1 MIKVRLLPQENIKVR
16 LTPPQGIKVG
26 LKTTY
31 LYDNTLIDDE
41 VQLAKDWAIK
51 MDGMVVEEGE
61 EVDYSAKYYAGEA
74 KTSETNASDSA
85 NAASGSAT
93 SASLSATSASGSAST
108 ATTQAGIATT
118 KAGEAALSAT
128 AASNSATL
136 AGNSA
141 TSASNSAT
149 TATTQAGIATTKAGE
164 ASVSATSA
172 LASKN
177 AAKKSET
184 NAQVWAEGTDEEVA
198 TLDGEHSAKGWAK
211 VAKDLVDTIDL
222 SPYRTASD
230 QDIIDAGKQ
239 DVIEDLEDIRSGAA
253 LGDTAIQPNDNVSE
267 LVNDAG
273 YITSAGVGNATLTI
287 QKNSTTI
294 DTFTANASVDKTI
307 NITVPTQASDVS
319 ALPDSTKY
327 GASLSLTINSSTYVI
342 TGQLKDQDGNNLGS
356 AQTIDLPLES
366 VVVSG
371 SYDAATKK
379 VILTLQNGSTI
390 EFSVADLVAGL
401 QSEITVS
408 NKLDAD
414 LVDDSTST
422 NKFVTASDKTTWNGK
437 QDAISDLE
445 TIRSGASAG
454 ATALQ
459 PNASITGATKC
470 KITYDSKGLVTAGAD
485 LQASDIPDLSS
496 TYLTGIS
503 SSDVTTALGY
513 TPYNSTNPSGYQAN
527 VLEGVQVNGTDLTIT
542 SKKVNVPVP
551 TTVAEL
557 SDSSDYAL
565 VSSLSTVAT
574 SGSYNDLSNKP
585 TIPTVNNATLTI
597 QKNGTTVDTF
607 TANSSTNTTVNIT
620 VPTDTG
626 DLTNGAGFITGISSG
641 DVTTA
646 LGYTP
651 YDSSNP
657 NGYTS
662 NVGTVIS
669 VNNTSPDGNGNVS
682 LTIPDI
688 SNLADKD
695 LSNLSS
701 TGQDIIDGK
710 VSKSGDTMT
719 GSLTFANSGYGTLVL
734 KDITSGNYADM
745 QFQDGSGTRLGQL
758 RVYND
763 SSTKRRV
770 NLTVMND
777 SGGVQGTLELKYE
790 NSKPS
795 CSFPNTNC
803 VDGQWVSSLH
813 EIASGVSG
821 SSTYSNDFDLSTY
834 LPNDGQKY
842 EVLIHGQGRT
852 GTTSGNAMWLWV
864 GSSETGGSTLLTIGH
879 TRTSSYMNSAGSVII
894 PIGTDRK
901 INVNLQYSG
910 GTSTNIG
917 IYAHAYRRIGTNS

>member
-1 MIKVRLLPQENIKVR
+1 MIKVRLFPEENIKVR
-16 LTPPQGIKVG
+16 LTPPQGVKVG

-51 MDGMVVEEGE
+51 MDGKVVEEGE

-74 KTSETNASDSA
+74 KTSETNASERASDASA
-85 NAASGSAT
+85 SAT

-128 AASNSATL
+128 SASNSATL

-164 ASVSATSA
+164 ASGSASDA

-177 AAKKSET
+177 AAKTSET
-184 NAQVWAEGTDEEVA
+184 NAQIWAEGTDEQVA

-211 VAKDLVDTIDL
+211 VAEDLVDTIDL

-230 QDIIDAGKQ
+230 QDIIDEGKQ
-239 DVIEDLEDIRSGAA
+239 DVISDLDDIRSGAA
-253 LGDTAIQPNDNVSE
+253 LGDTAIQPNDNVSS

-273 YITSAGVGNATLTI
+273 YITSADVGNATLTI

-294 DTFTANASVDKTI
+294 DTFTANATSDKTI
-307 NITVPTQASDVS
+307 NITVPTTYSDVG

-327 GASLSLTINSSTYVI
+327 GANLSFTINSSTYVM
-342 TGQLKDQDGNNLGS
+342 TAQLKDQDGNNLGS

-371 SYDAATKK
+371 SYDDATKK
-379 VILTLQNGSTI
+379 IILTLQNGNTI
-390 EFSVADLVAGL
+390 EFSVADLVSGL
-401 QSEITVS
+401 QSEITSS

-437 QDAISDLE
+437 QDAISDLA

-485 LQASDIPDLSS
+485 L
-496 TYLTGIS
+496 S
-503 SSDVTTALGY
+503 SSDITTALGY

-557 SDSSDYAL
+557 TDSSDYAL

-574 SGSYNDLSNKP
+574 SGSYTDLSNKP

-597 QKNGTTVDTF
+597 QKNGSDVATFTANSSTNATANITVPTTVSELSDAGNYVLSSSLATVATSGKYSDLTGTPTIPTVNDATLTIQKNGTTVNTF

-620 VPTDTG
+620 VPTQASDIGALPDTTSIPANTS
-626 DLTNGAGFITGISSG
+626 DLNNDSGFITGIDSS

-646 LGYTP
+646 LGFTP
-651 YDSSNP
+651 ADSSALATVA
-657 NGYTS
+657 TS
-662 NVGTVIS
+662 GQYSDLTGTPTIPT
-669 VNNTSPDGNGNVS
+669 VNNS
-682 LTIPDI
+682 TITI
-688 SNLADKD
+688 TQGGVTKGSFTLNQ
-695 LSNLSS
+695 S
-701 TGQDIIDGK
+701 
-710 VSKSGDTMT
+710 SGDTIALDAGGGSSLPSQT
-719 GSLTFANSGYGTLVL
+719 GNAGKFLTTDGTDASWAAVDALPSQTGNNGKFLTTNGSSASWATISSLTATYDGVNERLVL
-734 KDITSGNYADM
+734 A
-745 QFQDGSGTRLGQL
+745 
-758 RVYND
+758 
-763 SSTKRRV
+763 
-770 NLTVMND
+770 
-777 SGGVQGTLELKYE
+777 
-790 NSKPS
+790 
-795 CSFPNTNC
+795 
-803 VDGQWVSSLH
+803 
-813 EIASGVSG
+813 
-821 SSTYSNDFDLSTY
+821 
-834 LPNDGQKY
+834 
-842 EVLIHGQGRT
+842 
-852 GTTSGNAMWLWV
+852 
-864 GSSETGGSTLLTIGH
+864 
-879 TRTSSYMNSAGSVII
+879 
-894 PIGTDRK
+894 
-901 INVNLQYSG
+901 
-910 GTSTNIG
+910 
-917 IYAHAYRRIGTNS
+917 